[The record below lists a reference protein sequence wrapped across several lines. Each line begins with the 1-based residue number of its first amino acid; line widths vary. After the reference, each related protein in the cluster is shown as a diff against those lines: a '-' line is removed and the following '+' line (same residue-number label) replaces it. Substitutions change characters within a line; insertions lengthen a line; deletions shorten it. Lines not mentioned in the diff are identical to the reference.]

1 MPSRKRAPA
10 NAEKPSGAPA
20 PHPSDFFHNF
30 IKELRYVF
38 SEDSDNRC
46 TSRRNILL
54 ALTSGNIVLTATS
67 GIFYT
72 GLIRIVLSR
81 ESVTIQNNYLGL
93 LVSFEALFRIAQLG
107 SPHIV
112 RKFKNWRTFICFSK
126 LIYCLIQGVAIC
138 AIPFFPMAPIFK
150 ARLIVALVSL
160 AQLALSLSSPVVS
173 VWHIGNVPETMR
185 AGWFAAQSMI
195 TSICTMSASLLFS
208 LTVDYFTSLR
218 LELHGL
224 IIIRLFSL
232 LPAILELRAYSR
244 IQLPENRSL
253 AIPRSILNAS
263 DTFFHNPGFLVM
275 TLICALWGLIVA
287 IPGLFYNNYL
297 INDLGLGYTF
307 ISVCTVLY
315 LPFMFLMMPYWT
327 MKVHQY
333 GWLTTLWR
341 VSILYLIPYALYM
354 FVFEQTSYLYVA
366 AVLIVHCISPANSL
380 VFSNLPYLKL
390 PQDQQIGCLA
400 LHNGICFLSSF
411 LGSLIGKWF
420 VNAADG
426 FQILL
431 PFGTIGAPQLLYAL
445 TIQFLIILIVI
456 VICVDRHYRSIGDPQ

>member
-1 MPSRKRAPA
+1 MPSRRSESTNDGKRPDT
-10 NAEKPSGAPA
+10 PA
-20 PHPSDFFHNF
+20 PHKPGFFHNF
-30 IKELRYVF
+30 LKELRYVF
-38 SEDSDNRC
+38 SEDSDKRC

-54 ALTSGNIVLTATS
+54 ALTSGNIVLIATS

-72 GLIRIVLSR
+72 GLIRLVLSE
-81 ESVTIQNNYLGL
+81 ESTATQNEYLGL
-93 LVSFEALFRIAQLG
+93 LVSFEALFRMAQLF

-112 RKFKNWRTFICFSK
+112 GKFKDWRAFIRFSK
-126 LIYCLIQGVAIC
+126 FTYCLLQSVFIC
-138 AIPFFPMAPIFK
+138 AIPFLPLAPILK
-150 ARLIVALVSL
+150 ARLIVALVAL
-160 AQLALSLSSPVVS
+160 AQLALSLSSPVIS

-208 LTVDYFTSLR
+208 LIVDHFTSLH
-218 LELHGL
+218 LELYGL
-224 IIIRLFSL
+224 ILIRLFSL
-232 LPAILELRAYSR
+232 LPAFLELRAYSR
-244 IQLPENRSL
+244 IRLPENRSL
-253 AIPRSILNAS
+253 AIPRSILSAS
-263 DTFFHNPGFLVM
+263 YTFFHSRGFLIM

-307 ISVCTVLY
+307 ISVCSFLY

-341 VSILYLIPYALYM
+341 VSIMYLIPYALYV
-354 FVFEQTSYLYVA
+354 FVFENTSYLYVV

-390 PQDQQIGCLA
+390 PEDQQIGCLA
-400 LHNGICFLSSF
+400 LHNGVCFLSSF

-420 VNAADG
+420 VNAAAG
-426 FQILL
+426 LHVSL
-431 PFGTIGAPQLLYAL
+431 PWGTIGTPQLLYAL
-445 TIQFLIILIVI
+445 SIQFLIILIII
-456 VICVDRHYRSIGDPQ
+456 VICVDRHYRNIGDPQ